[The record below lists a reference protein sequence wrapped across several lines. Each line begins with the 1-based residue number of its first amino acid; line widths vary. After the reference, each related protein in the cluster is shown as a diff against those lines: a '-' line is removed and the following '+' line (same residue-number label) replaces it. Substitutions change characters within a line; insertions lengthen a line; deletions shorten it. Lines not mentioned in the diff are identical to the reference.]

1 MAVKGQTN
9 AGPEISTDDWT
20 MSDINA
26 TTPDIKSSYIWQLYS
41 PCVCYHL
48 NNLISLEVFF
58 YLKNQFFV

>member
-26 TTPDIKSSYIWQLYS
+26 TAPDIKSSYI
-41 PCVCYHL
+41 
-48 NNLISLEVFF
+48 
-58 YLKNQFFV
+58 